1 MADLPTK
8 KVSVNIGD
16 YYVTFEANSDN
27 PSAGQVLSVSK
38 NDVILDPS
46 SSEVLSL
53 IEDSTTQTTLSNS
66 LKIVNKDLF
75 IQLGGE

>member
-16 YYVTFEANSDN
+16 YQVTFEANSDN
-27 PSAGQVLSVSK
+27 PTAGQVLSVSK
-38 NDVILDPS
+38 NDVVLDPS
-46 SSEVLSL
+46 SSEALNIVSS
-53 IEDSTTQTTLSNS
+53 ETTQTTLSNL
-66 LKIVNKDLF
+66 LKIVNRDLF

>member
-16 YYVTFEANSDN
+16 YQVTFEANSDN
-27 PSAGQVLSVSK
+27 PTAGQVLSVSK
-38 NDVILDPS
+38 NNVVLDPS
-46 SSEVLSL
+46 SNEALNVVSDE
-53 IEDSTTQTTLSNS
+53 TTQTTLSNL
-66 LKIVNKDLF
+66 LKAVNRDLF